1 MWAGAIAL
9 SFLAAGCGPGEARA
23 PNPTRP
29 LEEQRAVELVRRAMR
44 SLGVEPGPARD
55 DRLVGRAEL
64 MHIDVGVQGKLYGVA
79 FLTEQDQK
87 ELGDAVTPNGK
98 DEKLKIKATE
108 GKARLLLL
116 FQQNYVYDDLVGE
129 GHAQTA
135 ITAENALT
143 RDVREYLLH
152 ARTNHF
158 E

>member
-1 MWAGAIAL
+1 
-9 SFLAAGCGPGEARA
+9 
-23 PNPTRP
+23 
-29 LEEQRAVELVRRAMR
+29 MR
-44 SLGVEPGPARD
+44 GLGVEPGPARD
-55 DRLVGRAEL
+55 DHLAGRAEV
-64 MHIDVGVQGKLYGVA
+64 MHIDVGVQGKLYGVS

-98 DEKLKIKATE
+98 DEKLKIKATDT
-108 GKARLLLL
+108 KARLLLL

-143 RDVREYLLH
+143 RDVREFILH